1 MKVEFKNLSNFV
13 KVDFKN
19 LRVPADYPTYPPY
32 HKGDY
37 MEEYF
42 YKYYIE
48 NKSEF
53 DKTGFTLI
61 PIFWT
66 NVYLTSKNKELL
78 QPYLNYLPKDKK
90 YFTVSQHDDAVNEIL
105 PPGTLRNGIPLPL
118 ICSPLERDLSYPLYL
133 PAPTESRIWTDTTPR
148 NKDIFCSFVGSI
160 SNNAHGRV
168 KLYQT
173 YSGDPDFYFS
183 KPRYWTAKVPDSSF
197 KEFIDISQRSE
208 FCLAPR
214 GYGKNSFRFYEVMQ
228 LGSIPVFVYDE
239 EWLPFKKYIDWSE
252 FCVLVEEKDIPTLKD
267 KLKSYT
273 KEQKE
278 KMLKKG
284 KEIYENYFTMHGF
297 SKTILRHLQDEK

>member
-1 MKVEFKNLSNFV
+1 M

-32 HKGDY
+32 HEGDY

-42 YKYYIE
+42 YKFYIE
-48 NKSEF
+48 NKSDF

-66 NVYLTSKNKELL
+66 NVYLTSKNNDLI

-90 YFTVSQHDDAVNEIL
+90 YFTISQHDDAVNEIL
-105 PPGTLRNGIPLPL
+105 PPGTLSFEGGGNKNGIPLPL
-118 ICSPLERDLSYPLYL
+118 ICSPLKKQLVKPRD
-133 PAPTESRIWTDTTPR
+133 
-148 NKDIFCSFVGSI
+148 KDIFCSFVGSI
-160 SNNAHGRV
+160 SNNAQGRV

-173 YSGDPDFYFS
+173 YGEDPDFYFS
-183 KPRYWTAKVPDSSF
+183 KPRYWTAQVPENNF

-208 FCLAPR
+208 FCLCPR
-214 GYGKNSFRFYEVMQ
+214 GYGKQSFRFYEVMQ
-228 LGSIPVFVYDE
+228 LGSIPIFVYDE
-239 EWLPFKKYIDWSE
+239 EWLPFKKYIDWNE
-252 FCVLVEEKDIPTLKD
+252 FSVLVEEKDIPTLKD

-273 KEQKE
+273 KEEKE

-297 SKTILRHLQDEK
+297 SKAILKHLQDEK